1 MGHERVGYLPKTKR
15 WRDIVEGIAGFG
27 GVGDGGGGD
36 SAGGE
41 IDVSEIVQQ
50 TTDNL
55 RDRFENLERD
65 DSLLSAFR
73 FLVCLPIA
81 ARSNLPKEELARLGI
96 TVPSNPSPVSLA
108 KALQLYM
115 PANAGSME
123 YARIAQNAVVDAIAV
138 WSGRADRPE
147 DNLFGVA
154 NQSFDVWK
162 KAADGAGFCELSR
175 IFFGKF
181 TERYLKYFLER
192 EASSVLPGIQ
202 QRDRFS
208 DQIGLH
214 VDDVSSH
221 AFETA
226 KITQSFAAGW
236 FNKHA
241 KTGVPTNASMQGF
254 LRLALG
260 KLREEIRREGQ
271 K

>member
-27 GVGDGGGGD
+27 AVVDGGG
-36 SAGGE
+36 SSTGGA

-55 RDRFENLERD
+55 RNRFENLERD

-73 FLVCLPIA
+73 FLVCLPVA
-81 ARSNLPKEELARLGI
+81 ARTEIPREELARLGI
-96 TVPSNPSPVSLA
+96 TVPADPSPISLA
-108 KALQLYM
+108 KALQQYM
-115 PANAGSME
+115 PASAGSLE
-123 YARIAQNAVVDAIAV
+123 YAKIAQNAAVDAIAV

-147 DNLFGVA
+147 ENLFGVA
-154 NQSFDVWK
+154 SQSFDVWK

-192 EASSVLPGIQ
+192 EASAVLPGIQ
-202 QRDRFS
+202 QRDHFS

-214 VDDVSSH
+214 VDDVSRH

-241 KTGVPTNASMQGF
+241 KTGLPTNASMRGF

-260 KLREEIRREGQ
+260 KLREEIRREGE